1 MSLKG
6 IKGSVSVHVAELQGT
21 PSVGAKA
28 IVEGVLKDNT
38 IEQGKAEIDSG
49 RGRGQQR
56 QGHGAS

>member
-1 MSLKG
+1 MSLKV
-6 IKGSVSVHVAELQGT
+6 IKGSVTVYIAELQGI

-38 IEQGKAEIDSG
+38 IEQGKAEIDGGKG
-49 RGRGQQR
+49 RVQQR